1 MTYPDDWN
9 RPQPPTADHDD
20 VFASLHRWLDK
31 REAKG
36 RETYGG
42 PLRTFNGRDA
52 GRDLRE
58 ELLDALVYA
67 QQREEQWAALVEWA
81 RDAYLELLGSLTR
94 SGRALAEEL
103 AEMLG
108 PEPEAWR

>member
-1 MTYPDDWN
+1 MT
-9 RPQPPTADHDD
+9 DD
-20 VFASLHRWLDK
+20 VFRALHRWLDE

-36 RETYGG
+36 RESYGG
-42 PLRTFNGRDA
+42 PLTIFNGRDA
-52 GRDLRE
+52 TRDLRE

-67 QQREEQWAALVEWA
+67 HQGEMERAALVEWA
-81 RDAYLELLGSLTR
+81 REAYLELLGSLTR